1 MDAADFFA
9 RLGGKGQLA
18 VVTKTTQDVML
29 EPWLTSD
36 VITSRVVQMSG
47 AGVSFKTNT
56 TTSNK
61 SNKSNKINN
70 NNNNQLPS
78 QPYAMFSAH
87 IPHLHL
93 SSLLGGGML
102 IHLEIAPMRN
112 IILDRN
118 LTAR

>member
-36 VITSRVVQMSG
+36 VVTSRVVQMSG
-47 AGVSFKTNT
+47 GSINLKTNT
-56 TTSNK
+56 TTN
-61 SNKSNKINN
+61 NKSNKIN

>member
-36 VITSRVVQMSG
+36 VVTSRVVQMSG
-47 AGVSFKTNT
+47 GSINLKTNT
-56 TTSNK
+56 TTN
-61 SNKSNKINN
+61 NKSNKIN

-112 IILDRN
+112 IILDRH

>member
-47 AGVSFKTNT
+47 GSINLKTNT
-56 TTSNK
+56 TTN
-61 SNKSNKINN
+61 NKSNKIN